1 MKESL
6 IGPTDKTGLVA
17 IVDTGYTRICFVC
30 STRWGN
36 VPFFKGR
43 PREVKL
49 EACEPCATKPG
60 GMDSF
65 RLRDRTRK
73 RR

>member
-6 IGPTDKTGLVA
+6 IGPMHKTGLAA
-17 IVDTGYTRICFVC
+17 IVDTGYTKVCFVC
-30 STRWGN
+30 AVRWGN
-36 VPFFKGR
+36 VPFLKGR

-49 EACEPCATKPG
+49 EACEPCASKPANR
-60 GMDSF
+60 DSF
-65 RLRDRTRK
+65 QLRDRARK